1 MKNIRHTGI
10 VVTDLEESLCFFRDL
25 LGFKIVKQMEESGG
39 FIDKITGLEDA
50 KVTTVKMAADDGN
63 LIELLYYH
71 SHPRKLNNNNEICRI
86 GVTHIAFSVDN
97 LDAEYKRLLE
107 AGVEFNSP
115 PQLSPDGYAKV
126 AFCKGPD
133 EVFIELVEVLQ

>member
-25 LGFKIVKQMEESGG
+25 LGFKIVKQMEESGD
-39 FIDKITGLEDA
+39 FIDKITDLEDA
-50 KVTTVKMAADDGN
+50 KVTTVKIAADDGN

-71 SHPRKLNNNNEICRI
+71 SHPREVNSNNEICRI
-86 GVTHIAFSVDN
+86 GISHIAFSVDD
-97 LDAEYKRLLE
+97 LDAEYERLSK
-107 AGVEFNSP
+107 AGVDFNSP
-115 PQLSPDGYAKV
+115 PQLSPDQYAKV

-133 EVFIELVEVLQ
+133 GVIIELVEVL